1 MKHTGLSQ
9 GFVKKVILDLKLLVK
24 ERRGVF
30 VETIEDI
37 AHERLADEAA
47 AIGYIVA
54 VKIAL
59 KHTHLTVVEHDS
71 YAVITRLTAS
81 PRFIMRWFSH
91 VFSKIN
97 AKPETY
103 VRVGSGG

>member
-1 MKHTGLSQ
+1 MWNIRSFPKIC
-9 GFVKKVILDLKLLVK
+9 KKVIFDLKLLVK

-47 AIGYIVA
+47 SIGYIVA

-59 KHTHLTVVEHDS
+59 KHTHLTIVEHDS

>member
-1 MKHTGLSQ
+1 MEHTGLSQ
-9 GFVKKVILDLKLLVK
+9 RFVKKVILDLKLLVK

-71 YAVITRLTAS
+71 YAVITRLAAP

-97 AKPETY
+97 AKPKTY

>member
-1 MKHTGLSQ
+1 MWSIRSFPKIC
-9 GFVKKVILDLKLLVK
+9 KKVIFDLKLLVK

-71 YAVITRLTAS
+71 YAVITRLAAP

>member
-1 MKHTGLSQ
+1 MWNIRSFPKIC
-9 GFVKKVILDLKLLVK
+9 KKVIFDLKLLVK

-71 YAVITRLTAS
+71 YAVITRLAAS

-103 VRVGSGG
+103 VRVCSGG

>member
-1 MKHTGLSQ
+1 M
-9 GFVKKVILDLKLLVK
+9 KLLVK

-59 KHTHLTVVEHDS
+59 KHTHLTIVEHDS
-71 YAVITRLTAS
+71 YAVITRLTTS

>member
-1 MKHTGLSQ
+1 MKHTGLSKR
-9 GFVKKVILDLKLLVK
+9 FVKKVILDLKSLVK